1 MLADDG
7 RKPVMEA
14 VREFAGELKLP
25 SHPPGRTPRN
35 CALLYASSPA
45 DPRFKG
51 VIRLAEDGRLYW
63 VSTRLRQTEAGR
75 LVLELELTHKKPN
88 GEH

>member
-1 MLADDG
+1 
-7 RKPVMEA
+7 MEA

-35 CALLYASSPA
+35 VALLYASSPA

-63 VSTRLRQTEAGR
+63 VPRLRQNDAGR
-75 LVLELELTHKKPN
+75 LVLELELTEKTPN
-88 GEH
+88 GER